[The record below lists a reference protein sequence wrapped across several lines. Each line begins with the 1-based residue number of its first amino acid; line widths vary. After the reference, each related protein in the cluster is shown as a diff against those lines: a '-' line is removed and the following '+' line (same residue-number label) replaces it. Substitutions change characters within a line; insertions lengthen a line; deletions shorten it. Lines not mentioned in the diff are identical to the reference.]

1 MDTKSKKSKYSSF
14 AKFIAIFLTVA
25 FAFLAG
31 TSCLNLIRKSIFF
44 ADESKQYTST
54 PAFNESMSHS
64 LSRLQAL
71 KDNIN
76 IYRPGMTF
84 EDFKKTEYAKEE
96 IAFWKE
102 KEERAIKLFDTI
114 QELKKLKPE
123 NEEEENTEILYYNQE
138 DDTYYVE
145 SSDTWI
151 SSEEFRIYYED
162 EPGVVVYD
170 WDSVDSENENG
181 VFTTV
186 YDVGIP
192 ASDEEL
198 FRLEKSYSSYTEWNK
213 KYQQLRYEIFNI
225 VNDATSH
232 ETIKAD
238 IEERCYN
245 QLHSSYENIIFETS
259 DTIDKFVN
267 ISFIIKDNKTG
278 NVITNLPEN
287 QSYNE
292 FINNLRSRAVYSVH
306 FDGEK
311 LSSPVPEKYKASN
324 LLEFLDEAGGFNFIE
339 FDEEYFKER
348 FNNCSVYIKL
358 TSDLKQGDDFYNH
371 IKTFEALE
379 KHSSEFYLYCALI
392 FAILSVVALNA
403 AGFMAGKMEDG
414 SVKLSPADK
423 IPFVLHTV
431 ITFAL
436 LFGIGFLVVCLGVI
450 DFSVTN
456 GPVNDSFIWLLTSNV
471 ILTGTG
477 ILFALFSLVL
487 TNYILYIERNVKAKV
502 FANRFLIGFTFKKLS
517 KLKRSHYELSETV
530 SGLRKKTIIALTG
543 YIIVNLVLLIFSFT
557 DIIVITITAMI
568 IFNAVTLAYAF
579 KYLSDVSRLCGIAE
593 QIKNGTFDTVI
604 RPGSFVSPLRKFA
617 VDLSA
622 CRDSIQNA
630 IDNAI
635 KGEHLKTE
643 LITNVSHD
651 LKTPLTS
658 IINYVSLLKM
668 CNMQGEDAEKYLDIL
683 DDKSRKLQRLIED
696 LTEASKA
703 TSGNIKMNVDTVNL
717 NELALQAVGENS
729 DVLENVGLD
738 LILTE
743 KDEDIFVKADNQHTF
758 RIIDNL
764 FSNAKKYSLTG
775 TRVYVDVYKEKNH
788 GVFEIKNISREK
800 LNITPDELTERFVRG
815 DNSRTT
821 DGSGLG
827 LSIARSFAELQNG
840 LFEIIIDGDMFRA
853 LVKLPLTTPP
863 KKETAPPPKPAEEP
877 EENNNN

>member
-1 MDTKSKKSKYSSF
+1 MKKSKYNSF
-14 AKFIAIFLTVA
+14 VKFIAIFLTIA

-64 LSRLQAL
+64 LSRLQSL

-76 IYRPGMTF
+76 IYRPEMTF
-84 EDFKKTEYAKEE
+84 ENFKKTEYAKEE
-96 IAFWKE
+96 VAFWKE
-102 KEERAIKLFDTI
+102 KEEKAIKLFDTI
-114 QELKKLKPE
+114 QELKKLKPDDQE
-123 NEEEENTEILYYNQE
+123 KEKEILYYNQE

-145 SSDTWI
+145 SEDTWI
-151 SSEEFRIYYED
+151 TYDEFLIYYD
-162 EPGVVVYD
+162 ENDVIVYD
-170 WDSVDSENENG
+170 WDSVDFEDENG

-186 YDVGIP
+186 YDVGMIP
-192 ASDEEL
+192 SDEEL
-198 FRLEKSYSSYTEWNK
+198 FRLEKSYSTYKEWNE
-213 KYQQLRYEIFNI
+213 KYQQLRYAIFSI

-238 IEERCYN
+238 VEERCYN
-245 QLHSSYENIIFETS
+245 QLYSSYDNIVVETEN
-259 DTIDKFVN
+259 TINKFVN
-267 ISFIIKDNKTG
+267 ISFIIRDNKTG
-278 NVITNLPEN
+278 NVIANLPKD

-292 FINNLRSRAVYSVH
+292 FINNLHSHAIYSVQ

-311 LSSPVPEKYKASN
+311 LYSPVPEKYKASN
-324 LLEFLDEAGGFNFIE
+324 LLKFLDEIGGFSYIE
-339 FDEEYFKER
+339 FNKEYFREH
-348 FNNCSVYIKL
+348 FNNCTVYIKL
-358 TSDLKQGDDFYNH
+358 TADLKQGDDFYNH
-371 IKTFEALE
+371 LKSFEAVE
-379 KHSSEFYLYCALI
+379 KHSSDFYLYCVLI
-392 FAILSVVALNA
+392 FAFLSVVALNA

-414 SVKLSPADK
+414 STKLSLTDK

-431 ITFAL
+431 ITLML
-436 LFGIGFLVVCLGVI
+436 LFGIGFLITCLGVT
-450 DFSVTN
+450 DLFVTN
-456 GPVNDSFIWLLTSNV
+456 GPIDDSFIWLLTSNV

-477 ILFALFSLVL
+477 ILFALFSLIL
-487 TNYILYIERNVKAKV
+487 TNYILYIERNVKAKA
-502 FANRFLIGFTFKKLS
+502 FANRFLIGFTIKKLS

-530 SGLRKKTIIALTG
+530 SVLRKKTIIALAG
-543 YIIVNLVLLIFSFT
+543 YIIINLILLIFSFT
-557 DIIVITITAMI
+557 DIIVITITAMV
-568 IFNAVTLAYAF
+568 IFNAIALAYAF
-579 KYLSDVSRLCGIAE
+579 KYLSDVSRLCEIAE
-593 QIKNGTFDTVI
+593 QIKSGTFDTVI

-622 CRDSIQNA
+622 CRDSIQSA

-668 CNMQGEDAEKYLDIL
+668 CNMQGKDANKYLDIL

-703 TSGNIKMNVDTVNL
+703 TSGNIKMNLDTVNL

-738 LILTE
+738 LVLTE
-743 KDEDIFVKADNQHTF
+743 KDEEIYVKADSQHTF

-775 TRVYVDVYKEKNH
+775 TRVYVDVYKKD
-788 GVFEIKNISREK
+788 GYGILSVKNISRDK

-840 LFEIIIDGDMFRA
+840 LFVIEIDGDMFRA
-853 LVKLPLTTPP
+853 SVKLPLTNPP
-863 KKETAPPPKPAEEP
+863 KKQETPQSETDEKSPSEQEAK
-877 EENNNN
+877 NQI